1 MTRAVGT
8 IADRPLREHRDFVD
22 EYRDRV
28 LPIVE
33 HFREGTVPEDEIQIE
48 IHLSI
53 NVDDDVME
61 RWRRLQREYLDR

>member
-28 LPIVE
+28 LPIDE
-33 HFREGTVPEDEIQIE
+33 QFREGTVPEDEIRIE

-61 RWRRLQREYLDR
+61 RYRRLQREYLDR